1 MNTENRINPSIVTTT
16 TWHLNP
22 RDCPENALSC
32 IDLNARPQLSLTQV
46 QLHFKIMLTQ
56 EVTLEF
62 TRGRPGSGSQG
73 TNRVISIPNHLFI
86 NPFQTIQN
94 SFIRLL
100 KKVFKKKDPKSCK
113 IRLVIPLY
121 KLNQTKTVLVKPLD
135 AIFLAT
141 ECLPVSIGIKYS
153 WHYILFILVIS
164 YNLYHIT
171 YMIHFIWRI

>member
-1 MNTENRINPSIVTTT
+1 MNTENRINPSIVNNLPPRDSHT
-16 TWHLNP
+16 HLNP

-73 TNRVISIPNHLFI
+73 TNRVISIPNQLFI

-100 KKVFKKKDPKSCK
+100 KKVLKKKRSK
-113 IRLVIPLY
+113 IV
-121 KLNQTKTVLVKPLD
+121 
-135 AIFLAT
+135 
-141 ECLPVSIGIKYS
+141 
-153 WHYILFILVIS
+153 
-164 YNLYHIT
+164 
-171 YMIHFIWRI
+171 

>member
-1 MNTENRINPSIVTTT
+1 MLFMNTENRINPSIVTTT
-16 TWHLNP
+16 TWLP
-22 RDCPENALSC
+22 WKCPELYWPECSPSTLPYTSSA
-32 IDLNARPQLSLTQV
+32 P
-46 QLHFKIMLTQ
+46 FKIMLTQ

-100 KKVFKKKDPKSCK
+100 TKSLKKDPKSCK

-121 KLNQTKTVLVKPLD
+121 KLNQTNTVLVKPLD

-153 WHYILFILVIS
+153 WHYTLFLCI
-164 YNLYHIT
+164 
-171 YMIHFIWRI
+171 